1 MAEVTRQ
8 EVIDRLCA
16 LNPSTSRD
24 KITIYA
30 DALLLYREA
39 TANIAANGAITAHPR
54 TGAPLENPYLK
65 VRAAAATTIAK
76 FRLRT
81 NDLWE

>member
-8 EVIDRLCA
+8 EVLDRLCA

-24 KITIYA
+24 KLTIYA

-39 TANIAANGAITAHPR
+39 TANIAKNGAITAHPR
-54 TGAPLENPYLK
+54 TGSPLENPYLK
-65 VRAAAATTIAK
+65 VRTAAAATLSK

-81 NDLWE
+81 DGLWE